1 MGGYGVQSRRLCPT
15 TQSLRLWTPFL
26 SPENLQVEKFNLCP
40 RAVSVF
46 QDLGATT
53 KFSSPPPLSQ
63 RARGD
68 KIRPLPLGEGW
79 GEGAKS

>member
-1 MGGYGVQSRRLCPT
+1 MIIP
-15 TQSLRLWTPFL
+15 PFL
-26 SPENLQVEKFNLCP
+26 LLY
-40 RAVSVF
+40 SVF

-53 KFSSPPPLSQ
+53 KFPPPLAQ

-68 KIRPLPLGEGW
+68 KILPLPLGEGW